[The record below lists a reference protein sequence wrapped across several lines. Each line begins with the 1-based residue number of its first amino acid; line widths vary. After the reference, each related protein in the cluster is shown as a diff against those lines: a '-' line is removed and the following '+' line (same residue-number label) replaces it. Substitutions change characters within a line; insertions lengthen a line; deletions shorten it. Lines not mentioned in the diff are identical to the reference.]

1 MPKTAIVTDSSACL
15 PAELIRAHQITIV
28 PLAFLFDGDP
38 HLDGSLNSR
47 DFYALLRASRKF
59 PTTASPPPAA
69 FVEAFR
75 QAAQTAEAALCIT
88 LPSTFSGTYS
98 SALTAI
104 ELAQQELPGFPIHV
118 VDSHCLA
125 MCHGFAVLAAAR
137 AAEKGASID
146 TAEAV
151 VRDVATRSYLIGAL
165 DTLRYLAKSGRVPM
179 VVHWATSLLQIKPIL
194 AAKGEEIRAI
204 ARVRTMPRALSRLL
218 SHVEE
223 RLDGQRPLHM
233 AVMHADAPA
242 AADDLT
248 DAIRRRFDPDE
259 LLITEFTSVM
269 GAHTG
274 PGFVGVA
281 LFSGEPPG
289 WDPDAVSVEPA
300 QASQP
305 GLEEDI
311 RKLESS
317 LSDVPPPASG
327 GLALVLV
334 SGLPGSGKSYF
345 SRELTKRYRLAHL
358 NSDVL
363 RRALFP
369 RPTHGAA
376 ESTRLFAAV
385 HALVERLLS
394 RSVGV
399 VLDATNLKE
408 EHRRPLYDIAERAG
422 AVPVIVQTEA
432 PPEIA
437 RRRLEA
443 RARDQDSEDASEATV
458 AVYDRMRRE
467 AEPIERPH
475 IRVDTS
481 KDLEPALQEVLRRLG
496 SVSER
501 LAR

>member
-15 PAELIRAHQITIV
+15 PSELIRAHRITIV
-28 PLAFLFDGDP
+28 PLAFLFDGD
-38 HLDGSLNSR
+38 LRDDGSLSSR

-75 QAAQTAEAALCIT
+75 QAAQTAEAVLCIT

-98 SALTAI
+98 SALTAM
-104 ELAQQELPGFPIHV
+104 ELARQELNGFPIRV
-118 VDSHCLA
+118 IDSHCLA
-125 MCHGFAVLAAAR
+125 MCHGFAVLTAAR
-137 AAEKGASID
+137 AAENGASME

-151 VRDVATRSYLIGAL
+151 VRDVAARSYLVGAM
-165 DTLRYLAKSGRVPM
+165 DTLRYLAKSGRVPI
-179 VVHWATSLLQIKPIL
+179 VVHWATSLLQIKPLL

-204 ARVRTMPRALSRLL
+204 GRVRTMPRALNRLL

-242 AADDLT
+242 AADDVS
-248 DAIRRRFDPDE
+248 DAIRRRFDPEE
-259 LLITEFTSVM
+259 LLVTEFTSVM

-274 PGFVGVA
+274 PGFLGVA
-281 LFSGEPPG
+281 FFSGEPAGRAPHAASG
-289 WDPDAVSVEPA
+289 EPA

-305 GLEEDI
+305 GLQEDVI
-311 RKLESS
+311 KLESS
-317 LSDVPPPASG
+317 LADLPPPASG
-327 GLALVLV
+327 GPALVLV

-345 SRELTKRYRLAHL
+345 SRELTKRYPLAHL

-369 RPTHGAA
+369 HPTHGAA

-394 RSVGV
+394 RGAGV
-399 VLDATNLKE
+399 VLDATSLKE
-408 EHRRPLYDIAERAG
+408 AHRRPLYDIAARAG
-422 AVPVIVQTEA
+422 AVLVIVLTEA
-432 PPEIA
+432 PPDVA
-437 RRRLEA
+437 RRRLES
-443 RARDQDSEDASEATV
+443 RARGQDIEDVSEAT
-458 AVYDRMRRE
+458 APVYDRMRRE

-481 KDLEPALQEVLRRLG
+481 KELEPALQEVLRRLE
-496 SVSER
+496 SMSER
-501 LAR
+501 PAR

>member
-15 PAELIRAHQITIV
+15 PSELIRAHRVTIV
-28 PLAFLFDGDP
+28 PLAFLFDGDVRD
-38 HLDGSLNSR
+38 DGSLSSR

-98 SALTAI
+98 SALTAM
-104 ELAQQELPGFPIHV
+104 ELAQQELPGFPIRV
-118 VDSHCLA
+118 IDSHCLA
-125 MCHGFAVLAAAR
+125 MCHGFAVLTAAR
-137 AAEKGASID
+137 AAENGASID
-146 TAEAV
+146 TTEAV
-151 VRDVATRSYLIGAL
+151 VRDVAARSYLIGAL
-165 DTLRYLAKSGRVPM
+165 DTLRYLAKSGRVPI
-179 VVHWATSLLQIKPIL
+179 VVHWATSLLQIKPLL
-194 AAKGEEIRAI
+194 AAKGEEVRAI
-204 ARVRTMPRALSRLL
+204 GRVRTMPRALSRLL

-242 AADDLT
+242 AADDVS
-248 DAIRRRFDPDE
+248 DAIRRRFDPEE
-259 LLITEFTSVM
+259 LLVTEFTSVM

-274 PGFVGVA
+274 PGFLGVA
-281 LFSGEPPG
+281 FFSG
-289 WDPDAVSVEPA
+289 EPA

-305 GLEEDI
+305 GLQEDVI
-311 RKLESS
+311 KLESS
-317 LSDVPPPASG
+317 LADLPPPASG
-327 GLALVLV
+327 GPALVLV

-345 SRELTKRYRLAHL
+345 SRELTKRYPLAHL

-369 RPTHGAA
+369 HPTHGAA

-394 RSVGV
+394 RGVSV
-399 VLDATNLKE
+399 VLDATSLKE
-408 EHRRPLYDIAERAG
+408 AHRRPLYDIAERAG
-422 AVPVIVQTEA
+422 AVLVIVHTEV
-432 PPEIA
+432 PPDVA
-437 RRRLEA
+437 RRRLES
-443 RARDQDSEDASEATV
+443 RARGQDSEDASEATTS
-458 AVYDRMRRE
+458 VYDRMRRE

-475 IRVDTS
+475 VRVDTS
-481 KDLEPALQEVLRRLG
+481 KELEPALQEVLRRLE
-496 SVSER
+496 SMSER

>member
-15 PAELIRAHQITIV
+15 PSELIRAHRVTIV
-28 PLAFLFDGDP
+28 PLAFLFDGDVRD
-38 HLDGSLNSR
+38 DGSLSSR

-98 SALTAI
+98 SALTAM
-104 ELAQQELPGFPIHV
+104 ELAQQELSGFPIRV
-118 VDSHCLA
+118 IDSHCLA

-137 AAEKGASID
+137 AAENGASME

-151 VRDVATRSYLIGAL
+151 VRDVAARSYLIGAL
-165 DTLRYLAKSGRVPM
+165 DTLRYLAKSGRVPI
-179 VVHWATSLLQIKPIL
+179 VVHWATSLLQIKPLL
-194 AAKGEEIRAI
+194 AAKGEEVRAI
-204 ARVRTMPRALSRLL
+204 GRVRTMPRALSRLL

-242 AADDLT
+242 AADDVS
-248 DAIRRRFDPDE
+248 DAIRRRFDPEE
-259 LLITEFTSVM
+259 LLVTEFTSVM

-274 PGFVGVA
+274 PGFLGVA
-281 LFSGEPPG
+281 FFSG
-289 WDPDAVSVEPA
+289 EPA

-305 GLEEDI
+305 GLQEDVI
-311 RKLESS
+311 KLESS
-317 LSDVPPPASG
+317 LADLPPPASG
-327 GLALVLV
+327 GPALVLV
-334 SGLPGSGKSYF
+334 SGLPSSGKSYF
-345 SRELTKRYRLAHL
+345 SRELTKRYPLAHL

-363 RRALFP
+363 RRALFLH
-369 RPTHGAA
+369 PTHGAA

-394 RSVGV
+394 RGVSV
-399 VLDATNLKE
+399 VLDATSLKE
-408 EHRRPLYDIAERAG
+408 AHRRPLYDIAERAG
-422 AVPVIVQTEA
+422 AVLVIVHTEV
-432 PPEIA
+432 PPDVA
-437 RRRLEA
+437 RRRLES
-443 RARDQDSEDASEATV
+443 RARGQDSEDASEATTS
-458 AVYDRMRRE
+458 VYDRMRRE

-475 IRVDTS
+475 VRVDTS
-481 KDLEPALQEVLRRLG
+481 KELEPALQEVLRRLE
-496 SVSER
+496 SMSER